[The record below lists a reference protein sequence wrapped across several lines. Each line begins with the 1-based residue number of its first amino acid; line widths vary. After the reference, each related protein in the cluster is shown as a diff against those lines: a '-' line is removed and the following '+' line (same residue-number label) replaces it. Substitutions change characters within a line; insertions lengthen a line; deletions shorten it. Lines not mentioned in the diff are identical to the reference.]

1 MTASYSIFEPK
12 VLWGGKNFL
21 IILKYLYWTLVRFA
35 AYRAPPQQPVTLK
48 PLFFE
53 VPLQETE
60 PLFIGRHWLVRD
72 LAEVLE
78 SQDQG
83 IIITGNPGTGKTAMV
98 LQLVDYSCFGRRHEP
113 LYQGKLISFM

>member
-1 MTASYSIFEPK
+1 M
-12 VLWGGKNFL
+12 
-21 IILKYLYWTLVRFA
+21 
-35 AYRAPPQQPVTLK
+35 
-48 PLFFE
+48 
-53 VPLQETE
+53 PLQEAE

-83 IIITGNPGTGKTAMV
+83 IIISGNPGTGKTAMV

-113 LYQGKLISFM
+113 LYQGALSSESFMLLHFVVFF